1 MAAPQLPLGWT
12 TAPICLPDRSPND
25 AGPIIFSLTAFDA
38 LLAGDALTVAGA
50 FALPV
55 GRHPVPGD
63 LDVFAPVISPDATKM
78 QVWMQGGIPATPYVV
93 TVFAATPLGREA
105 SFSVSVY
112 VTN

>member
-1 MAAPQLPLGWT
+1 
-12 TAPICLPDRSPND
+12 
-25 AGPIIFSLTAFDA
+25 
-38 LLAGDALTVAGA
+38 
-50 FALPV
+50 
-55 GRHPVPGD
+55 
-63 LDVFAPVISPDATKM
+63 M